1 MSYTAEELQ
10 TMREQGRSQSDF
22 SRTDTMSEQELTEA
36 READP
41 TAALCPTP
49 EEWESLIIE
58 MPITKELISLRL
70 DADVIAWFK
79 STEKDYQTIMNSVL
93 RTYMKSHKGNH

>member
-22 SRTDTMSEQELTEA
+22 SRTDAMSEQELTEA

-41 TAALCPTP
+41 TAALSPTP
-49 EEWESLIIE
+49 EE
-58 MPITKELISLRL
+58 
-70 DADVIAWFK
+70 
-79 STEKDYQTIMNSVL
+79 
-93 RTYMKSHKGNH
+93 